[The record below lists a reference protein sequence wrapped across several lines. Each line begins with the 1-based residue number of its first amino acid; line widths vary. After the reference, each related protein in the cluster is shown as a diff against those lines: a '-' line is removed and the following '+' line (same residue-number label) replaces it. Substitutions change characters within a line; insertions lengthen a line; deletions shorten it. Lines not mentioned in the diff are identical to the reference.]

1 MEALGI
7 NVPGLIA
14 QIVNFGL
21 LLVLLSLVLYKPVLR
36 MLDQRAAR
44 IRESLQQAEAVKQD
58 MAKAE
63 QQVQAHLDEARQEGQ
78 VLIGQAAQLGER
90 LKEEA
95 RQEARHEADAIISR
109 ARSEIQME
117 RDEAIA
123 ELRRQFADLTILA
136 AGKVINRSLDKQA
149 HKELIDEVLESVSL
163 NDK

>member
-21 LLVLLSLVLYKPVLR
+21 LLVLLSVVLYKPVLR

-44 IRESLQQAEAVKQD
+44 IRESLQQAEAIKQD

-95 RQEARHEADAIISR
+95 RQEARQEAEAIISR

>member
-1 MEALGI
+1 LEALGI